1 MHCWIIEVR
10 IKAGH
15 QRPLREQQSDL
26 GLGIN
31 WKIAS
36 GILDIPAHLFCA
48 AHSTLHTRYTL
59 QHFCTGPDPQDAYSG
74 MQFHV

>member
-15 QRPLREQQSDL
+15 QRPLKEQQSDL

-36 GILDIPAHLFCA
+36 SIPGIPACLCCA
-48 AHSTLHTRYTL
+48 AHSIFHLGCLHRT
-59 QHFCTGPDPQDAYSG
+59 
-74 MQFHV
+74 